1 MTQKLQCAR
10 ARAHCSFISQFFRL
24 SITKWLV
31 LEQSGNLYLRKMQK
45 SIDLDTSLKQKKGK
59 KRSARARA
67 RALQFL
73 PHLSIMFL
81 GPL

>member
-1 MTQKLQCAR
+1 MTQKLQC

-24 SITKWLV
+24 SIAKWLV

-45 SIDLDTSLKQKKGK
+45 CIDLDTSLRQKKEK
-59 KRSARARA
+59 NAVRA
-67 RALQFL
+67 RALQFW